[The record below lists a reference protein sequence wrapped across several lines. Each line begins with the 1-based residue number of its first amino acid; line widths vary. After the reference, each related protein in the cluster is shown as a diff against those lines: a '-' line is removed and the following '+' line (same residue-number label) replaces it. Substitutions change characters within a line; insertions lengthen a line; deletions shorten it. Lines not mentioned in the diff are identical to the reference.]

1 MARTDTPRSFTSLTD
16 ALRAPMA
23 PGTDERADYARLARR
38 AALVLAV
45 ALAIMFIWSA
55 TAPLS
60 GAVVASGIVKTEL
73 NRKTVQHLEGGIV
86 REIMVRE
93 GQRVRK
99 GDPLLVIGDVRTDAT
114 LDLQRDQKVAEL
126 IREARLMA
134 EFKLAAEFV
143 LPAAL
148 ARMPGATEYLA
159 REQALFLARRRM
171 LLEQVDSYE
180 IQTRETERQV
190 KELSAQIESV
200 QRATASAR
208 EELEINR
215 DLVQQGFIQRT
226 RILALERSVADY
238 ESLSAE
244 RRSERALASQRL
256 ADLRSRI
263 AQARNQYQQQAATE
277 LKDAVTQLRE
287 LEEKLRPA
295 NDQVERQ
302 YVRSPVD
309 GTVMGLRVAAV
320 GAAVG
325 PREAILDVVPAQER
339 LVVEVRVRP
348 EDIDYVQAGMPGE
361 VRLTAYE
368 YRTMPMLPA
377 RVLTVS
383 ADRLEDSR
391 AGGSAWFNVMMEVD
405 AAELAQ
411 FPGARMQTGM
421 PAEAYLT
428 TPPRSLFDY
437 LLRPLANYARRGM
450 REP

>member
-1 MARTDTPRSFTSLTD
+1 MASTDTPRSFTSLAD
-16 ALRAPMA
+16 ALHVPMA
-23 PGTDERADYARLARR
+23 QGTAERTDYARLARR
-38 AALVLAV
+38 AALALAMV
-45 ALAIMFIWSA
+45 LAIMVVWSA
-55 TAPLS
+55 AAPLS

-86 REIMVRE
+86 REVLVRE
-93 GQRVRK
+93 GQQVRK
-99 GDPLLVIGDVRTDAT
+99 GDPLLVIGDVRTDAN
-114 LDLQRDQKVAEL
+114 LDLQQDQKVAEL
-126 IREARLMA
+126 VREARLMA
-134 EFKLAAEFV
+134 EFKLAPEFV
-143 LPAAL
+143 VPAKL
-148 ARMPGATEYLA
+148 AKMPGAAEYAA
-159 REQALFLARRRM
+159 REQALFQARRKM
-171 LLEQVDSYE
+171 LLEQVDSYQV
-180 IQTRETERQV
+180 QTRETERQV
-190 KELSAQIESV
+190 KELDAQIESI
-200 QRATASAR
+200 QRATVSAR

-215 DLVQQGFIQRT
+215 NLVQQGFIQRT
-226 RILALERSVADY
+226 RILALERAVADY
-238 ESLSAE
+238 ESNAAE

-263 AQARNQYQQQAATE
+263 AQTRNQYQQQAATE

-295 NDQVERQ
+295 SDQAERQ

-320 GAAVG
+320 GTAVG

-391 AGGSAWFNVMMEVD
+391 AGGSAWFNVLLEVD
-405 AAELAQ
+405 VAELARY
-411 FPGARMQTGM
+411 PGTRMQTGM

-437 LLRPLANYARRGM
+437 LLRPLGNFARRGM